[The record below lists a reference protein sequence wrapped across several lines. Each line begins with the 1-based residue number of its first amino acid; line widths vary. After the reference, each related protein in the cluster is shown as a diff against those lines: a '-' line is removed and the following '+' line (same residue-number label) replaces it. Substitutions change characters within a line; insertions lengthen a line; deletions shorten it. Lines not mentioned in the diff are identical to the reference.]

1 MDYMSNEE
9 WMGLGALKYKK
20 YEKFTT
26 QYFICSYEVIFKIY
40 KKKHIY
46 NRRLEVFPISRSGFL
61 IRQHN
66 N

>member
-26 QYFICSYEVIFKIY
+26 QYFICGYEVIFKIY
-40 KKKHIY
+40 KKNIFTI
-46 NRRLEVFPISRSGFL
+46 ED
-61 IRQHN
+61 
-66 N
+66 